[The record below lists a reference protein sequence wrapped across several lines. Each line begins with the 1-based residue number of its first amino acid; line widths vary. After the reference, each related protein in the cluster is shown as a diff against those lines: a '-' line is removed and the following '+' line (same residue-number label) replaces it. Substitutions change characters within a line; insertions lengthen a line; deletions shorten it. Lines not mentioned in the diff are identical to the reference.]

1 MRRLPSLALAA
12 LIAPTAQGLALLA
25 SILRQMLKYSD
36 FSSISIFLGGGGGG
50 LSYGGPNHP
59 LC

>member
-36 FSSISIFLGGGGGG
+36 FSSISIFLGGGGG

>member
-1 MRRLPSLALAA
+1 MRGLPSLALAA
-12 LIAPTAQGLALLA
+12 LIAPTAHGLVLLA
-25 SILRQMLKYSD
+25 SIHRKMLKHSD
-36 FSSISIFLGGGGGG
+36 FSSISIFLGGGG